1 MISAD
6 ASVKLRMNSTSR
18 LRKSLWNW
26 QNGIPASIAALTATA
41 NSLQFG
47 SWIATTSS
55 AAEPES
61 NEMGREPLG
70 APIILA
76 VPQPH
81 PPIDDRQLVRRVARP
96 LFENVIAGRLHP
108 IPFVDEPGDPSGVD
122 RRVGDAHANSS
133 FRHATVIQQRRYGTL
148 LANRFKIG

>member
-1 MISAD
+1 M
-6 ASVKLRMNSTSR
+6 KLAERYPSQHCRIDRN
-18 LRKSLWNW
+18 RKLAPIRQLDRDN
-26 QNGIPASIAALTATA
+26 IVDP
-41 NSLQFG
+41 
-47 SWIATTSS
+47 
-55 AAEPES
+55 EPEG

-70 APIILA
+70 ATIILA
-76 VPQPH
+76 VPQPY
-81 PPIDDRQLVRRVARP
+81 PRIDDRQLVRCVARP